1 MTQEMIAALT
11 FFARYELALTE
22 EEWAQTTVSYD
33 PKTDSVTFDF
43 GEELRKS
50 NPERAAALTQLL
62 LGIPAA

>member
-1 MTQEMIAALT
+1 MTQEMIAALA
-11 FFARYELALTE
+11 FFARYELALTP

-43 GEELRKS
+43 GEGVKS